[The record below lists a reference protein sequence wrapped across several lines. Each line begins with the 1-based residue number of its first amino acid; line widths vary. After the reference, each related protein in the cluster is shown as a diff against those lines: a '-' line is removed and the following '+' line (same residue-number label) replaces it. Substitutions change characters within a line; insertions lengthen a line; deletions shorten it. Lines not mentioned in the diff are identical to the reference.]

1 MTVGTKSILFGAHC
15 FFIHP
20 WFVALAWW
28 RLYGFPWDAR
38 LWVAFFVH
46 DIGYWGKP
54 NMDGKE
60 GEMHPYLG
68 AKLMHRLFDR
78 SFRWRQKVKFYYVC
92 YNCDKLWGQKE
103 GLFYWFK
110 FCLYHSRFLAKSHDM
125 SYSRLCIADKLA
137 FCITP
142 RWFYLICVNWSGEIK
157 EYMKLAEDGKY
168 LIAKIPTNDQVTWH
182 NAVRA
187 YLLNWVAEHK
197 DGKEDLWT
205 PK

>member
-1 MTVGTKSILFGAHC
+1 MTIGTKSILFGAHC

-54 NMDGKE
+54 NMDGVE
-60 GEMHPYLG
+60 GELHPILG
-68 AKLMHRLFDR
+68 ASIMHLYFDCR
-78 SFRWRQKVKFYYVC
+78 RKIVSRVC
-92 YNCDKLWGQKE
+92 NLLWGKQSWI
-103 GLFYWFK
+103 YWFD
-110 FCLYHSRFLAKSHDM
+110 FCIYHSRFLAKQYGQP
-125 SYSRLCIADKLA
+125 YSRLCVADKFA

-142 RWFYLICVNWSGEIK
+142 RWFYLICVNWSGEIW
-157 EYMKLAEDGKY
+157 EYMKLADDGKY
-168 LIAKIPTNDQVTWH
+168 LIAKIPTSNQKIWH

-187 YLLNWVAEHK
+187 YLFNWVAEHK